1 MTKGLEKLPNVLKCF
16 AAILLLSG
24 IFGCGL
30 LYDLTQRDDF
40 DRGFS
45 VFVLVSMVGHAFVGF
60 AILSR
65 KRWGFVVF
73 KCYLYILFLAI
84 PVGTYIS
91 YKTLQYLKQNN
102 IEDIYR

>member
-1 MTKGLEKLPNVLKCF
+1 MTKRLEKIPNVLKFF
-16 AAILLLSG
+16 AVVLLLSG
-24 IFGCGL
+24 LFGCGL
-30 LYDLTQRDDF
+30 LYDLAQRDDF
-40 DRGFS
+40 DRDFS
-45 VFVLVSMVGHAFVGF
+45 VFILVSMMGHSFIGF

-91 YKTLQYLKQNN
+91 YKTLQYLKKNY
-102 IEDIYR
+102 IESIYR